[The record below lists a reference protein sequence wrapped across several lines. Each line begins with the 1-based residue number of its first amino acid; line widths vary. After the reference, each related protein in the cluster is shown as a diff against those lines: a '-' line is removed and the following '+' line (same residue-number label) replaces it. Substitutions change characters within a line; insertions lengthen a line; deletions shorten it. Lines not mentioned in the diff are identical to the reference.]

1 MLILYFDRI
10 GWPTSVPTSEKGA
23 FMKRVLREKKNALD
37 DLVMSKAFPLRPGV
51 EEFIDEASKDGVPV
65 VFLTAYG
72 SSGEKIARFVSNH
85 QKYLSR
91 GAKPENLRPC
101 SLYRFRA
108 VFCFRFF
115 KTVKTRSLSRFRK
128 RIFENIFE
136 NEKNL

>member
-72 SSGEKIARFVSNH
+72 SSGEKIARGEVKNRGLSPHEERGSPHSPSFILALLMREARLCAYV
-85 QKYLSR
+85 YLN
-91 GAKPENLRPC
+91 GHYLV
-101 SLYRFRA
+101 LF
-108 VFCFRFF
+108 
-115 KTVKTRSLSRFRK
+115 
-128 RIFENIFE
+128 
-136 NEKNL
+136 